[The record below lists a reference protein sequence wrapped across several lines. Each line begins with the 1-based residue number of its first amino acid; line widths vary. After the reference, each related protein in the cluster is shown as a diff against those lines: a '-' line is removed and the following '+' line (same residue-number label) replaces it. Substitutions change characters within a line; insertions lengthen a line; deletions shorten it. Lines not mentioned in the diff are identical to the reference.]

1 MTQENYLKSL
11 ELESKRYKKEKDLFD
26 IIVYG
31 SFVRGKRKSNDIDV
45 VFIFNNTSLE
55 KRAEITQKFKQNIKS
70 KNKNIKIDVK
80 TINLHELFSE
90 EFFARQGII
99 IEGYSLLDKK
109 PLQEKLGF
117 ESFEAFVIETKSLS
131 NTKKVRFS
139 YALNGR
145 GEEKGFLEK
154 VSGKRISQ
162 KVILIPIKNSELFR
176 EFLEKME
183 IKFKSEHIIMPK
195 K

>member
-109 PLQEKLGF
+109 TLQEKLGF
-117 ESFEAFVIETKSLS
+117 ESFEAFIIETKSLS
-131 NTKKVRFS
+131 NTKKVKFS

-145 GEEKGFLEK
+145 GKEKGFLEK
-154 VSGKRISQ
+154 VSGKKVSQ